1 VDIGGRSGGAV
12 AGVMNASSNCAGF
25 ASPALMG
32 WVLQTTNNWNT
43 VLFAGIVSTF
53 IAAYLW
59 TKVNPPVTALI
70 PDLLRVTTDM
80 K

>member
-1 VDIGGRSGGAV
+1 
-12 AGVMNASSNCAGF
+12 MNASSNCAGF

-59 TKVNPPVTALI
+59 TRVNPPLAPLPKLLTVTPGVADW
-70 PDLLRVTTDM
+70 PKR
-80 K
+80 

>member
-1 VDIGGRSGGAV
+1 M
-12 AGVMNASSNCAGF
+12 AGLMNASSNCAGF

-59 TKVNPPVTALI
+59 TRVNPPLAPAPNLLTVTLGVADW
-70 PDLLRVTTDM
+70 PKR
-80 K
+80 